1 MTEDEA
7 KTKICHRSIDG
18 DDSPAPVIGNDIFA
32 KKFACVASA
41 CMAWRWGKTF
51 HRNKESGVLLE
62 ESHHFRGDNRYELV
76 THGYCGL
83 AGKP

>member
-18 DDSPAPVIGNDIFA
+18 DDSPAPVIGNEMFA
-32 KKFACVASA
+32 KNYACIGSA
-41 CMAWRWGKTF
+41 CMAWRWIDDP
-51 HRNKESGVLLE
+51 EAME
-62 ESHHFRGDNRYELV
+62 DEPYE
-76 THGYCGL
+76 GFCGL